1 MERARVNGVELEYER
16 RGTGEPVLL
25 IHGSHI
31 GASFV
36 PLLAQLSLTDGYML
50 IRYHRRCFLG
60 STHAKGPVSIKQQA
74 DDARALL
81 EHLNVDRAHVVGHS
95 YGGPIA
101 MQLAV
106 DAPEYVHSL
115 ALLEAA
121 LLTVPRAKAVHDLVA
136 YASELYKQGDWEAA
150 EDLFLGSPKE
160 RADVARN
167 VPGGLEQA
175 LHDVD
180 TYFEIEAPAHVE
192 WHFTAAEGERIK
204 QPVLFMLGAES
215 SPLYVE
221 CRDLVKQWAPQTETV
236 VLQDASHLLHIQN
249 PKGAATLL
257 REFFDRHQIAP
268 RKGADGK
275 PGKRRLPLTDYYN
288 ATTDLLD
295 RNLEQGR
302 SEKVAITAQSGQWT
316 YEDVAV
322 GANRAGNAFRELGLE
337 VENRVLM
344 AVLDSPEFA
353 TTFFGAIKLG
363 AVPVPVNTN
372 LRPQEYANLLND
384 SRAKIAVVSES
395 VANAFREA
403 RREARHL
410 RHLVVIGQSGPEELN
425 FEEITRDAEE
435 ELSPADTTSDD
446 MCFWL
451 YTSGTTGR
459 PKGVV
464 HLQHDMRF
472 CVEAYAKPVLGME
485 ESDATFSVSKLYF
498 AYGLGAGLYFP
509 FSVGATSVMLAEPP
523 TPRMLFHVVRSLRP
537 TIYFGVPTSFASM
550 LNAGSAWKS
559 ADFGSVRVCVSA
571 SEPLAGSLL
580 ERWREK
586 TGLEILDGI
595 GSTESCHIF
604 ISNRMHDV
612 RPDCTGTVVEGYE
625 ARIVDERGRDLPA
638 GQQGMLMVRGDSI
651 CSSYWRQHEL
661 TKEMILGDWLKTGDT
676 YVKDESGYFFYK
688 GRIDDMLK
696 VGGMWVSPHEI
707 EAVLN
712 EHESVAECAVVGVH
726 DQINLVRPEAF
737 VVPEDGGGD
746 PDLESVLRRH
756 VRQRLGG
763 NKTPRAFHFVETL
776 PRTANGKLQR
786 VKLREQARARMLR

>member
-36 PLLAQLSLTDGYML
+36 PLLAQPSLTDGYML
-50 IRYHRRCFLG
+50 IRYHRRGFLG

-74 DDARALL
+74 NDAKALL
-81 EHLNVDRAHVVGHS
+81 EHLNVGRAHVVGHS

-121 LLTVPRAKAVHDLVA
+121 LLMVPRAKAVHELVA
-136 YASELYKQGDWEAA
+136 HASELYKQGEWEAA
-150 EDLFLGSPKE
+150 EDLFLGSPRE
-160 RADVARN
+160 RSDVARN

-175 LHDVD
+175 LQDVD
-180 TYFEIEAPAHVE
+180 TYFDVEAPAHVE
-192 WHFTAAEGERIK
+192 WHFTADEGEQIK

-236 VLQDASHLLHIQN
+236 VLQGASHLLHIQN
-249 PKGAATLL
+249 PKGAAALL
-257 REFFDRHQIAP
+257 REFFDNHQIAP
-268 RKGADGK
+268 RKDVDGK
-275 PGKRRLPLTDYYN
+275 RGKRRPLLTDHYN

-295 RNLEQGR
+295 RNLEHGR
-302 SEKVAITAQSGQWT
+302 SNKVAIAAQSGEWT
-316 YEDVAV
+316 YADVAA
-322 GANRAGNAFRELGLE
+322 GANRAGNALSELGLE

-344 AVLDSPEFA
+344 AVPDSPEFA

-372 LRPQEYANLLND
+372 LRAQDYANLLND

-395 VANAFREA
+395 VADAFREA

-410 RHLVVIGQSGPEELN
+410 RHLIVVGQSGPDELN
-425 FEEITRDAEE
+425 FEEITRDADE
-435 ELSPADTTSDD
+435 ELSPADTTTDD

-464 HLQHDMRF
+464 HLQHAMRF
-472 CVEAYAKPVLGME
+472 CAEAYAKPVLGIE
-485 ESDATFSVSKLYF
+485 ESDVTFSVSKLYF

-509 FSVGATSVMLAEPP
+509 FSAGATSVLLAEPP

-537 TIYFGVPTSFASM
+537 TVYFGVPTSYAGL
-550 LNAGSAWKS
+550 LNAGPQAWKS
-559 ADFGSVRVCVSA
+559 ADFGSVRLCVSA
-571 SEPLAGSLL
+571 GEPLAGTLL
-580 ERWREK
+580 KRWREK
-586 TGLEILDGI
+586 TGLETLDGI
-595 GSTESCHIF
+595 GSTESCHVF
-604 ISNRMHDV
+604 ISNRVDDV
-612 RPDCTGTVVEGYE
+612 RPDSTGTLVGGYE

-638 GQQGMLMVRGDSI
+638 GEPGTLMLRGDSI
-651 CSSYWRQHEL
+651 CSSYWRRHQL
-661 TKEMILGDWLKTGDT
+661 TKEKILGDWLDTGDT
-676 YVKDESGYFFYK
+676 YVRDESGHFFYK
-688 GRIDDMLK
+688 GRLDDMLK
-696 VGGMWVSPHEI
+696 VGGMWVSPFEV
-707 EAVLN
+707 EAVLY

-726 DQINLVRPEAF
+726 DDINLVRPEAF
-737 VVPEDGGGD
+737 VVLEDVGAGD
-746 PDLESVLRRH
+746 GDLEGALRRH

-763 NKTPRAFHFVETL
+763 NKTPRAFHFVKTL
-776 PRTANGKLQR
+776 PKTATGKVQR
-786 VKLREQARARMLR
+786 VKLREQAKTLR